1 MRTDNAKANAMHKGG
16 AKREQKDVENRRQPK
31 AASKRGHEAEKS
43 GQGLVRRQDG
53 KANR

>member
-1 MRTDNAKANAMHKGG
+1 MRTDTPKARATHKEG

-31 AASKRGHEAEKS
+31 AASKQGHETAKS

-53 KANR
+53 KA